1 MTSLLRILL
10 VTISVLT
17 FAYIIVNIRKSKV
30 KLESLIFWIIFGL
43 MLILLSIFPKI
54 AMFAST
60 LSGFYAPINFILVSI
75 IFLLIY
81 KVFTLTM
88 QLSQVQQK
96 LEELVRHIALK
107 EAEKEKTEKQD
118 KNKEKSDE

>member
-43 MLILLSIFPKI
+43 MLILLSVFPKI

>member
-1 MTSLLRILL
+1 MTLVLRVLLII
-10 VTISVLT
+10 ISVLT

-43 MLILLSIFPKI
+43 MLIVLSIFPKI
-54 AMFAST
+54 AWFASS
-60 LSGFYAPINFILVSI
+60 LAGFYAPINFILVSI

-88 QLSQVQQK
+88 HLSQIQQK
-96 LEELVRHIALK
+96 LEDLVRHIALK
-107 EAEKEKTEKQD
+107 EAEENKAEKQ
-118 KNKEKSDE
+118 KKDEPNE

>member
-1 MTSLLRILL
+1 MTLVLRVLLI
-10 VTISVLT
+10 TISVMT

-43 MLILLSIFPKI
+43 MLVVLSVFPKI
-54 AMFAST
+54 AMFASS
-60 LSGFYAPINFILVSI
+60 LAGFYAPINFILVSI

-88 QLSQVQQK
+88 HLSQIQQK
-96 LEELVRHIALK
+96 LEDLVRHIALK
-107 EAEKEKTEKQD
+107 EAEENKAEKQ
-118 KNKEKSDE
+118 KKDEPNE

>member
-1 MTSLLRILL
+1 MTLVLRILL
-10 VTISVLT
+10 IIISVLT

-43 MLILLSIFPKI
+43 MLILLSVVPQIAIFVSNL
-54 AMFAST
+54 A
-60 LSGFYAPINFILVSI
+60 GFYAPINFILVTI

-88 QLSQVQQK
+88 QLSQIQQK
-96 LEELVRHIALK
+96 LEELVRYIAIK
-107 EAEKEKTEKQD
+107 EAEENKPENQDKEKAD
-118 KNKEKSDE
+118 D

>member
-1 MTSLLRILL
+1 MTLVLRVLLI
-10 VTISVLT
+10 TISVMT

-43 MLILLSIFPKI
+43 MLVVLSVFPKI
-54 AMFAST
+54 AMFASS
-60 LSGFYAPINFILVSI
+60 LAGFYAPINFILVSI

-88 QLSQVQQK
+88 HLSQIQQK
-96 LEELVRHIALK
+96 LEDLVRYIALK
-107 EAEKEKTEKQD
+107 EAEENKAEKQ
-118 KNKEKSDE
+118 KKDEPNE

>member
-1 MTSLLRILL
+1 MTSVLQILL
-10 VTISVLT
+10 IIISVLT

-43 MLILLSIFPKI
+43 MLVVLSVFPKI
-54 AMFAST
+54 AMFASS
-60 LSGFYAPINFILVSI
+60 LAGFYAPINFILVSI

-88 QLSQVQQK
+88 HLSQIQQK
-96 LEELVRHIALK
+96 LEDLVRYISLK
-107 EAEKEKTEKQD
+107 EAEENKAEKQ
-118 KNKEKSDE
+118 KKDEPNE

>member
-1 MTSLLRILL
+1 MTLVLRVLLII
-10 VTISVLT
+10 ISVLT

-43 MLILLSIFPKI
+43 MLVVLSVFPKI
-54 AMFAST
+54 AMFASS
-60 LSGFYAPINFILVSI
+60 LAGFYAPINFILVSI

-88 QLSQVQQK
+88 HLSQIQQK
-96 LEELVRHIALK
+96 LEDLVRYIALK
-107 EAEKEKTEKQD
+107 EAEDNKAEKQ
-118 KNKEKSDE
+118 NKDEPNE

>member
-1 MTSLLRILL
+1 MTLVLRVLLII
-10 VTISVLT
+10 ISVLT

-43 MLILLSIFPKI
+43 MLILLSVVPQI
-54 AMFAST
+54 AMFASS
-60 LSGFYAPINFILVSI
+60 LAGFYAPINFILVSI

-88 QLSQVQQK
+88 HLSQIQQK
-96 LEELVRHIALK
+96 LEDLVRYIALK
-107 EAEKEKTEKQD
+107 EAEDNKAEKQ
-118 KNKEKSDE
+118 NKDEPNE

>member
-10 VTISVLT
+10 ITISVLT

-43 MLILLSIFPKI
+43 MLILLSVFPKI

-107 EAEKEKTEKQD
+107 EAEKEKAEKQD

>member
-10 VTISVLT
+10 VIISVLT

-43 MLILLSIFPKI
+43 MLILLSVFPKI

-107 EAEKEKTEKQD
+107 EAEKEKTDKQD

>member
-1 MTSLLRILL
+1 MTSVLQILL
-10 VTISVLT
+10 IIISVMT

-43 MLILLSIFPKI
+43 MLVVLSVFPKI
-54 AMFAST
+54 AMFASS
-60 LSGFYAPINFILVSI
+60 LAGFYAPINFILVSI

-88 QLSQVQQK
+88 HLSQIQQK
-96 LEELVRHIALK
+96 LEDLVRYIALK
-107 EAEKEKTEKQD
+107 EAEENKAEKQ
-118 KNKEKSDE
+118 KKDEPNE

>member
-1 MTSLLRILL
+1 MTLMLRILL
-10 VTISVLT
+10 IVVSILT
-17 FAYIIVNIRKSKV
+17 FAYIIANIRKSKV

-43 MLILLSIFPKI
+43 MLIILSVFPEI

-81 KVFTLTM
+81 KIFTLTM
-88 QLSQVQQK
+88 HLSQLQQK
-96 LEELVRHIALK
+96 FEDLVRHIALK
-107 EAEKEKTEKQD
+107 ETEENKVKNEKEDTNE
-118 KNKEKSDE
+118 

>member
-1 MTSLLRILL
+1 MTLVLRILL
-10 VTISVLT
+10 IIISVLT

-43 MLILLSIFPKI
+43 MLILLSIVPQI
-54 AMFAST
+54 AIFAST
-60 LSGFYAPINFILVSI
+60 LAGFYAPINFILVSI

-96 LEELVRHIALK
+96 LEELVRYIAIK
-107 EAEKEKTEKQD
+107 EAEENKPENQKKEKAD
-118 KNKEKSDE
+118 D

>member
-1 MTSLLRILL
+1 MTFLLRILL
-10 VTISVLT
+10 IVVSILT

-43 MLILLSIFPKI
+43 MLILLSVFPQI
-54 AMFAST
+54 ALFAST

-88 QLSQVQQK
+88 HLSQIQQK
-96 LEELVRHIALK
+96 LEELVRYIALK
-107 EAEKEKTEKQD
+107 EAEENKSKKENKD
-118 KNKEKSDE
+118 KINE

>member
-1 MTSLLRILL
+1 MTLVLRVLLII
-10 VTISVLT
+10 ISVLT

-43 MLILLSIFPKI
+43 MLVVLSVFPKI
-54 AMFAST
+54 AMFASS
-60 LSGFYAPINFILVSI
+60 LAGFYAPINFILVSI

-88 QLSQVQQK
+88 HLSQIQQK
-96 LEELVRHIALK
+96 LEDLVRYIALK
-107 EAEKEKTEKQD
+107 EAEDNKAEKQ
-118 KNKEKSDE
+118 NKDEPN

>member
-10 VTISVLT
+10 ITISVLT

-43 MLILLSIFPKI
+43 MLILLSVFPKI

-107 EAEKEKTEKQD
+107 EAGKEKTEKQD

>member
-10 VTISVLT
+10 ITISVLT

-43 MLILLSIFPKI
+43 MLILLSVFPKI

>member
-1 MTSLLRILL
+1 MTLLLRALL
-10 VTISVLT
+10 IIISVLT

-43 MLILLSIFPKI
+43 MLILLSVVPQI
-54 AMFAST
+54 AMFASS
-60 LSGFYAPINFILVSI
+60 LAGFYAPINFILVSI
-75 IFLLIY
+75 IFLLIS

-107 EAEKEKTEKQD
+107 EAEESKAEKQGKEKT
-118 KNKEKSDE
+118 DE

>member
-10 VTISVLT
+10 ITISVLT

>member
-1 MTSLLRILL
+1 MTLLLRILL
-10 VTISVLT
+10 ITISVLT

-43 MLILLSIFPKI
+43 MLILLSVFPKI

-96 LEELVRHIALK
+96 FLCIFLK
-107 EAEKEKTEKQD
+107 VLLNL
-118 KNKEKSDE
+118 KNFPLISNNSLYMK

>member
-1 MTSLLRILL
+1 MTSVLQILL
-10 VTISVLT
+10 IIISVMT

-43 MLILLSIFPKI
+43 MLVVLSVFPKI
-54 AMFAST
+54 AMFASS
-60 LSGFYAPINFILVSI
+60 LAGFYAPINFILVSI

-88 QLSQVQQK
+88 HLSQIQQK
-96 LEELVRHIALK
+96 LEDLVRYIALK
-107 EAEKEKTEKQD
+107 ETEENKAEKQKK
-118 KNKEKSDE
+118 DEPNE

>member
-1 MTSLLRILL
+1 MTLVLRVLLII
-10 VTISVLT
+10 ISVLT

-43 MLILLSIFPKI
+43 MLIVLSVFPKI
-54 AMFAST
+54 AIFASS
-60 LSGFYAPINFILVSI
+60 LAGFYAPINFILVSI

-88 QLSQVQQK
+88 HLSQIQQK
-96 LEELVRHIALK
+96 LEDLVRYIALK
-107 EAEKEKTEKQD
+107 EAEDNKAEKQ
-118 KNKEKSDE
+118 NKDEPNE

>member
-10 VTISVLT
+10 ITISVLT

-43 MLILLSIFPKI
+43 MLILLSVFPKI

-107 EAEKEKTEKQD
+107 EAEKEIAEKQD

>member
-1 MTSLLRILL
+1 MTLLLRALL
-10 VTISVLT
+10 IIISVLT

-43 MLILLSIFPKI
+43 MLILLSVVPQI
-54 AMFAST
+54 AIFASS
-60 LSGFYAPINFILVSI
+60 LAGFYAPINFILVSI

-88 QLSQVQQK
+88 HLSQIQQK
-96 LEELVRHIALK
+96 LEDLVRYIALK
-107 EAEKEKTEKQD
+107 EAEDNKAEKQ
-118 KNKEKSDE
+118 NKDEPNE

>member
-1 MTSLLRILL
+1 MTLLLRALL
-10 VTISVLT
+10 IIISVLT

-43 MLILLSIFPKI
+43 MLILLSVVPQI
-54 AMFAST
+54 AMFASS
-60 LSGFYAPINFILVSI
+60 LAGFYAPINFILVSI

-88 QLSQVQQK
+88 HLSQIQQK
-96 LEELVRHIALK
+96 LEDLVRYIALK
-107 EAEKEKTEKQD
+107 EAEDNKAEKQ
-118 KNKEKSDE
+118 NKDEPNE

>member
-1 MTSLLRILL
+1 MTPVLQILL
-10 VTISVLT
+10 IIISVLT

-43 MLILLSIFPKI
+43 MLIVLSVFPRI
-54 AMFAST
+54 AIFASS
-60 LSGFYAPINFILVSI
+60 LAGFYAPINFILVSI

-88 QLSQVQQK
+88 HLSQIQQK
-96 LEELVRHIALK
+96 LEDLVRYIALK
-107 EAEKEKTEKQD
+107 ETEKEKTEKQ
-118 KNKEKSDE
+118 NKDEPNE

>member
-43 MLILLSIFPKI
+43 MLILLSVFPKI

-107 EAEKEKTEKQD
+107 EAENEKAEKQE
-118 KNKEKSDE
+118 KNKEKTDE

>member
-10 VTISVLT
+10 VIISVLT

-43 MLILLSIFPKI
+43 MLILLSVFPKI

-107 EAEKEKTEKQD
+107 EAEKEKAEKQD
-118 KNKEKSDE
+118 NNKEKSDE